1 MRDVLSEGL
10 AWARQRL
17 AAARQML
24 GEALRPKHATSSL
37 KETLLAMPNAG
48 EDRDFERLEDLE
60 K

>member
-1 MRDVLSEGL
+1 
-10 AWARQRL
+10 
-17 AAARQML
+17 ML